1 MVAEFLHGEHSSDNH
16 GGRGMGVATEVVE
29 EEHLMGHEAFC
40 EQISPKSLGGW
51 GGAHYVAQAGLELTE
66 FHLPF
71 QFLPLP
77 PKCWD

>member
-40 EQISPKSLGGW
+40 EQISPKSLGG
-51 GGAHYVAQAGLELTE
+51 GGEELTM
-66 FHLPF
+66 
-71 QFLPLP
+71 
-77 PKCWD
+77 